1 MEEAPIRFHS
11 LDREYEKTFRALISP
26 AYQGKTEEHPHP
38 WIGWNFS
45 QRFPDLP
52 GAYRRSVIKDV
63 IGKAR
68 SYLSHRVNWEKSG
81 KRKGKPGLPGAS
93 EHPTLYKGTWELDL
107 SDVAVKNRFV
117 RRKRL

>member
-1 MEEAPIRFHS
+1 LREEQISHNKMEEAPIRFHS

-52 GAYRRSVIKDV
+52 VAYRRSVIKDA

-81 KRKGKPGLPGAS
+81 KRKVSRACREQANTPPSTKAPGNWIS
-93 EHPTLYKGTWELDL
+93 PT
-107 SDVAVKNRFV
+107 
-117 RRKRL
+117 